1 MKRHFGSL
9 APALLALGF
18 LLGPP
23 LRAEVTVL
31 TGATV
36 HPVSG
41 PDIPDG
47 VVVID
52 GDHIAAVGAAA
63 SVSVPA
69 GATVIALPRKHVY
82 PGFVDPL
89 SDLGLIEIGSVRGP
103 NDTRETGDDNA
114 NARAE
119 VAFNAD
125 SLLLGPAVAG
135 GVTYAH
141 VVPGGGIFN
150 GRSAVMRLH
159 GWNWTD
165 MTLRAP
171 IGMHL
176 TYPRLKRPESP
187 WFRQS
192 EEEFAKQKEKALKS
206 LQDILDAARAYQT
219 AREAALARK
228 GPAIEVDPRY
238 EALVPV
244 LDGKEPLYIHAAEKT
259 QIESALDWA
268 KREKLTR
275 LVLVSGSDAQYLAQR
290 LAQEKVPVILE
301 GVLEL
306 PARRWE
312 PYDAVYAAAGA
323 LHRAGVTV
331 AIADGGD
338 ASNARNLP
346 FHAAMAAA
354 FGLPKDVAL
363 RSVTLT
369 PAEILGVADRIGS
382 LDAGKEASLF
392 VSDGDPLEIVSHIE
406 RVWVAGREIDLA
418 KERQREL
425 YERYRS
431 RPQPAAPTH

>member
-1 MKRHFGSL
+1 
-9 APALLALGF
+9 
-18 LLGPP
+18 
-23 LRAEVTVL
+23 
-31 TGATV
+31 
-36 HPVSG
+36 
-41 PDIPDG
+41 IPG
-47 VVVID
+47 Q
-52 GDHIAAVGAAA
+52 
-63 SVSVPA
+63 
-69 GATVIALPRKHVY
+69 HVY
-82 PGFVDPL
+82 PGFVDPA

-114 NARAE
+114 NIRAE

-125 SLLLGPAVAG
+125 SLLIGPAVAG

-141 VVPGGGIFN
+141 LVPGGGIFN
-150 GRSAVMRLH
+150 GSSAVMRLH

-176 TYPRLKRPESP
+176 TYPRLKRPDSP

-192 EEEFAKQKEKALKS
+192 EEEFAKHKEKALKS
-206 LQDILDAARAYQT
+206 LQDILDAARAYET
-219 AREAALARK
+219 ARQAGLAK
-228 GPAIEVDPRY
+228 KAPAIEVDPRY
-238 EALVPV
+238 EGLIPV
-244 LDGKEPLYIHAAEKT
+244 LDGKEPLFIHAFEKT
-259 QIESALDWA
+259 QIDSALDWA
-268 KREKLTR
+268 KREKLGR
-275 LVLVSGSDAQYLAQR
+275 LVLVAGPDAQYVAQR
-290 LAQEKVPVILE
+290 LAQEKIPVILD
-301 GVLEL
+301 GVLDL
-306 PARRWE
+306 PARRYE
-312 PYDAVYAAAGA
+312 PYDAVYAAAGV

-382 LDAGKEASLF
+382 LDPGKEASLF
-392 VSDGDPLEIVSHIE
+392 VSDGDPLEIVTHIE
-406 RVWVAGREIDLA
+406 RVWIAGHEIDLTR
-418 KERQREL
+418 ERQREL

-431 RPQPAAPTH
+431 RPQPAAPH